1 MIDYLTFV
9 TPVLAP
15 ALVVAVLVAA
25 LWLTNYLVAARARK
39 KHRDMSLLRQSIKL
53 GLLFTGVL
61 VLVLVLPI
69 DETTQG
75 QLIAVLGLIITA
87 VLTLSSTTFV
97 SNGLA
102 GVMLRSVENFKP
114 GDFLRVGDDFG
125 RVTERGL
132 LHTEIQTEDG
142 DLTTL
147 PNMHLISMPYTI
159 VRSTGTIVSA
169 TVSLGYDVSRSDIED
184 ALLVAAGDA
193 QLEQPFVQVMDLQ
206 DYSVVYRVAGF
217 LTEPKQLL
225 SSRSSLRKRIL
236 DTLHRRGIEIVS
248 PSFMNQRRIDEH
260 PPFIPL
266 IVERAGQADKG
277 AGIPEDKIFDKAEMA
292 QAMEELREEK
302 HSLKKRLS
310 ELQAEYDAAAEARRP
325 TLKMRLDYTQNRL
338 KINQQ
343 LLDQHNEPAAD

>member
-1 MIDYLTFV
+1 MIDTLTFI

-15 ALVVAVLVAA
+15 ALVVAVLIAA
-25 LWLTNYLVAARARK
+25 LWLTNRLTAARART

-53 GLLFTGVL
+53 GLLFAGVL

-75 QLIAVLGLIITA
+75 QLITVLGLIITA

-159 VRSTGTIVSA
+159 VRSSGTIVSA
-169 TVSLGYDVSRSDIED
+169 TVSLGYEVSRTDIED
-184 ALLVAAGDA
+184 ALLVAAGEA
-193 QLEQPFVQVMDLQ
+193 ELEQPFVQIVDLQ

-225 SSRSSLRKRIL
+225 SSRSSLRKRML

-248 PSFMNQRRIDEH
+248 PSFMNQRRIDEQ
-260 PPFIPL
+260 PPFIPRV
-266 IVERAGQADKG
+266 VERAGQADTG
-277 AGIPEDKIFDKAEMA
+277 APIPEDKIFDKAEMA
-292 QAMEELREEK
+292 QAMEELRDEK
-302 HSLKKRLS
+302 HSLKKRLE
-310 ELQAEYDAAAEARRP
+310 ELKTEYDAAEEARRP
-325 TLKMRLDYTQNRL
+325 LLKMRLDYTENRI

-343 LLDQHNEPAAD
+343 LFEQHNQPEAD